1 MVNVS
6 ENCCSFYQL
15 STIRPSNTS
24 HRLSAI
30 SYQLSA
36 ISYQLSA
43 ISYQLS
49 AISYRL
55 SAIGYQ
61 LSAISYQLSAISY
74 QLSAISYQLSTIRPS
89 AIGYQ
94 VISHQPSAIG
104 YQLSAISYICGMHA
118 RAPRSDPAPLRRSH
132 RSALSPQPPDCP
144 PAPLH
149 PASLRH
155 IERPS
160 QPPVHYRSHQRH

>member
-1 MVNVS
+1 MYLRTAVVS
-6 ENCCSFYQL
+6 ISY
-15 STIRPSNTS
+15 
-24 HRLSAI
+24 RLSGHQTPVI
-30 SYQLSA
+30 GYQLSA
-36 ISYQLSA
+36 ISYRLSA
-43 ISYQLS
+43 ISYRLS

-94 VISHQPSAIG
+94 VISHQPSAIS

-132 RSALSPQPPDCP
+132 RNASLPQPPDCP
-144 PAPLH
+144 PAPLR
-149 PASLRH
+149 PASLRRTV
-155 IERPS
+155 RP
-160 QPPVHYRSHQRH
+160 PLLPAHYRSHQRH

>member
-49 AISYRL
+49 AISY
-55 SAIGYQ
+55 Q

-74 QLSAISYQLSTIRPS
+74 RLSAIGYQLSAIS
-89 AIGYQ
+89 
-94 VISHQPSAIG
+94 

-132 RSALSPQPPDCP
+132 QNASLPQPPDCP
-144 PAPLH
+144 PAPLR
-149 PASLRH
+149 PASLQRTV
-155 IERPS
+155 RP
-160 QPPVHYRSHQRH
+160 PLLPAHYRSHQRH

>member
-1 MVNVS
+1 MYLRTAVVS
-6 ENCCSFYQL
+6 ISY
-15 STIRPSNTS
+15 
-24 HRLSAI
+24 RLSGHQTPVI
-30 SYQLSA
+30 G
-36 ISYQLSA
+36 
-43 ISYQLS
+43 YQLS

-55 SAIGYQ
+55 SAISYQ